1 MFDLFGNNNRKSL
14 KQMMDEINE
23 MFGESYP
30 NFRSSSMEHKT
41 ETGNEDGMD
50 WEKETFTSPDGRITY
65 IVTSGTFP
73 NIGRKPKTNDNS
85 LESLK
90 QQLDKAVEK
99 EDFQLAIYLRD
110 KIKTFERDQEEIKKV
125 EDELKD
131 CIKSQNFEKA
141 IELRDQLRKMRP

>member
-73 NIGRKPKTNDNS
+73 NIGRKQKTNDNS

>member
-1 MFDLFGNNNRKSL
+1 MFDLFGNYNRKSL

-23 MFGESYP
+23 MFGDYDP
-30 NFRSSSMEHKT
+30 NFKSSFMEHKT
-41 ETGNEDGMD
+41 ETGSENGME

-65 IVTSGTFP
+65 IVTSSSTVP
-73 NIGRKPKTNDNS
+73 PKKNKNS

-110 KIKTFERDQEEIKKV
+110 KIKTFERDQEEIKKI

-131 CIKSQNFEKA
+131 CIKSQNYEKA